1 MKLLEKIKTKV
12 LAAILAIWA
21 WMKLKAEDWKLR
33 DKALAVWAKAKA
45 FWARMGE
52 KWRNTKAYQK
62 LMAMEP
68 LPRRMTVMLCLSLI
82 HI

>member
-45 FWARMGE
+45 FWALMGE

-62 LMAMEP
+62 LMAM
-68 LPRRMTVMLCLSLI
+68 
-82 HI
+82 